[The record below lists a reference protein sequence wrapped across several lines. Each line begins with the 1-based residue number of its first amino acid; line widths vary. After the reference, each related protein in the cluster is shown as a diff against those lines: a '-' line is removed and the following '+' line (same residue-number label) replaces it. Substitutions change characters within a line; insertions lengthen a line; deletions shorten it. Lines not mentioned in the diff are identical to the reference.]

1 MQNLTLIIPTK
12 KEAESLPTFLKE
24 IENYNCKKLIVL
36 EKEDIETKKILEQF
50 NNINIFEQKSNGY
63 GNALIEGIN
72 NVDTDFCCIINADGS
87 MDPKYLEE
95 MRKACENKDLI
106 FASRYQKPGGG
117 SDDDDFV
124 TIIGNAFFTFLGN
137 FLFKL
142 KISDILYTYI
152 LGRTSSFKKLDLKN
166 YDFRICVEIPIK
178 AKFLKMEYSCIPS
191 HERERIGGKKKVN
204 AIKDG
209 LLILSEIVKYFYKI
223 KK

>member
-1 MQNLTLIIPTK
+1 MKNLTLIIPTK

-24 IENYNCKKLIVL
+24 IEDYNCKKLIVL

-209 LLILSEIVKYFYKI
+209 LLILSEIVKYFYKS